1 VYAKHFS
8 VDNSGQRKEV
18 ENLAAGLPYGSV
30 TIFGLAFLVETID
43 LGDLS
48 RFVVSTDECD
58 AVREPVS
65 ISMSGD
71 VLPCSSLTLLLST

>member
-1 VYAKHFS
+1 VYAEHFS

-30 TIFGLAFLVETID
+30 AIFGLAFLVETVD

-48 RFVVSTDECD
+48 RLVISADKCD
-58 AVREPVS
+58 AVREPGS

-71 VLPCSSLTLLLST
+71 VLPCSSLTWLSST